1 MNKVTAIFILVI
13 VLALIGVRAS
23 INDDKIDYENQLRE
37 NELMRKKLKQK
48 MHSVDSLRIAIS
60 EQRKLYEEQI
70 TESMAR
76 YKNLESEHK
85 KNEARFQKELETLKK
100 STVKDLEDEA
110 ERIYSAGCKH

>member
-1 MNKVTAIFILVI
+1 MSKVTWIFIIVI
-13 VLALIGVRAS
+13 ILAIIGVRMS
-23 INDDKIDYENQLRE
+23 INDEKVEYEDKLRE
-37 NELMRKKLKQK
+37 NELIREKLKQQ

-60 EQRKLYEEQI
+60 EQRKLYEERI

-76 YKNLESEHK
+76 YNNLEFEHK
-85 KNEARFQKELETLKK
+85 KNEAKLKKELESLKK